1 MSVPPATA
9 GGSDLD
15 ALPEQAHPIANSY
28 QEPLVMSSS
37 SMNCLERSFS
47 KSSELTTRA
56 IAGETL
62 VVPITGRVGD
72 LDSIYTLNEVGSR
85 IWQLIND
92 QIKVRQIVESVSDEF
107 DVSRAE
113 AERDVIELIN
123 SLAEAGLIRAV
134 ESEG

>member
-1 MSVPPATA
+1 M
-9 GGSDLD
+9 D
-15 ALPEQAHPIANSY
+15 
-28 QEPLVMSSS
+28 
-37 SMNCLERSFS
+37 CLERSFS
-47 KSSELTTRA
+47 KSSELTTRD

-62 VVPITGRVGD
+62 IVPITGRVGD

-85 IWQLIND
+85 VWQLIDD
-92 QIKVRQIVESVSDEF
+92 QVKVKQIVESVSEEF
-107 DVSRAE
+107 EVERED

>member
-1 MSVPPATA
+1 M
-9 GGSDLD
+9 D
-15 ALPEQAHPIANSY
+15 
-28 QEPLVMSSS
+28 
-37 SMNCLERSFS
+37 CLERSFS

-62 VVPITGRVGD
+62 IVPITGRVGD

-85 IWQLIND
+85 IWQLINE

>member
-1 MSVPPATA
+1 M
-9 GGSDLD
+9 D
-15 ALPEQAHPIANSY
+15 
-28 QEPLVMSSS
+28 
-37 SMNCLERSFS
+37 CLERSFS

-62 VVPITGRVGD
+62 IVPITGRVGD

-92 QIKVRQIVESVSDEF
+92 QIKVRQIVESVSEEF
-107 DVSRAE
+107 EVTREE

-123 SLAEAGLIRAV
+123 SLAEAGLIRAA
-134 ESEG
+134 EREG